1 MQSLVLTV
9 RISDENPME
18 ILSFGGFCRLIF
30 KWTYLGAQ
38 VELVGEMVVATHY
51 FEPVLH
57 AEHVFGV
64 IGSRQT

>member
-1 MQSLVLTV
+1 MEASIVTV
-9 RISDENPME
+9 GISNQNHRISG
-18 ILSFGGFCRLIF
+18 IFRRLVF

-38 VELVGEMVVATHY
+38 VELVGQMVVATHY